1 MHFDGLKC
9 NTMQWQPISINA
21 DSIFQHTHTKKNWC
35 NTWEGFFPILPGT
48 LQSTDL
54 AVQAM
59 QGRYSLQ
66 LSALYRTYRTYI
78 YIYKFNL
85 YDLHVTPH
93 NQTNTGIS
101 LCNFYKASPP
111 QASTLHFSRH
121 CKAEGKNHIQAKPV
135 QGPARLQ
142 WELNPI
148 SCTAKL
154 EESGSTTKLFAV
166 PEKWASDPPVSPFNV
181 LRTGTKSYRLEQ
193 CSYFVQMFLW

>member
-1 MHFDGLKC
+1 MLIQSF
-9 NTMQWQPISINA
+9 S
-21 DSIFQHTHTKKNWC
+21 THTQKKIDA
-35 NTWEGFFPILPGT
+35 THERDSFQF
-48 LQSTDL
+48 
-54 AVQAM
+54 
-59 QGRYSLQ
+59 SLEHCRAQ
-66 LSALYRTYRTYI
+66 IWQCRPFREATAFNCLHCIELIELI

-154 EESGSTTKLFAV
+154 EVGVRFNNKAVCSTRRM
-166 PEKWASDPPVSPFNV
+166 S
-181 LRTGTKSYRLEQ
+181 
-193 CSYFVQMFLW
+193 